1 VQVQVQVQVPS
12 MMQSKRKLS
21 SKSTRTHWCSNNS
34 PQNKYSS
41 FAIKGCFVFAVTIVI
56 YVNFR
61 FAYPAIYHKY
71 GSNGV
76 TTTNDVMKKKR
87 DRIKEFQSLPIF
99 PENPKSLSMK
109 SSIQEWEQWT
119 QEPMIGTYRYSP
131 IATLQ
136 LPTADLEPKSKS
148 TTKTYDPKLF
158 AKNVRIKAGANNR
171 VDENPKSSV
180 TFLSNN
186 SVILTRKGHKF
197 NPEDG
202 SRTPNQD
209 RVLILSKEAQ
219 EDDTNNNDNSEDWWI
234 GLFDGH
240 GYHGQAV
247 SQYCSLEFA
256 RHIHQSWEKDITTTT
271 KTTTKVDTID
281 TLKRSFLETNRSIP
295 PFIASS
301 GSTGISV
308 LRRDNSLYISNV
320 GDSMAFVASY
330 NKNNNDSIK
339 IIYTTQ
345 PHKPDSPKERE
356 RIENAGG
363 RVQDSPFEGASARLI
378 IPILGGDNGIDAS
391 VGLAMSRSLGD
402 HDGENVGLTAEPDTD
417 VLDLSQFDKNEE
429 YIVVA
434 VTDGLVDFGRLS
446 AEEVA
451 LSMSKAFSSSS
462 SSSINNN
469 NSNNNKQQRKQKNK
483 LRRSLST
490 PTAEAA
496 AAKLILKAS
505 QLWIRD
511 PDDAGYRDDISIV
524 AHKLRI

>member
-1 VQVQVQVQVPS
+1 MQVQVQVPS
-12 MMQSKRKLS
+12 MMQSKRKLL
-21 SKSTRTHWCSNNS
+21 SKLTRTHWCSNIS

-41 FAIKGCFVFAVTIVI
+41 FAIKGCFVFAATIFI

-61 FAYPAIYHKY
+61 FAYPAIYSKY
-71 GSNGV
+71 DSNGV
-76 TTTNDVMKKKR
+76 TTTTNDVMKKKR
-87 DRIKEFQSLPIF
+87 DRIKELQSLPIF
-99 PENPKSLSMK
+99 PENPKSLSIK

-131 IATLQ
+131 IATIQ

-148 TTKTYDPKLF
+148 TTKTFDPKLF
-158 AKNVRIKAGANNR
+158 AKNVKIKAGANNR
-171 VDENPKSSV
+171 VDEKPKSSI
-180 TFLSNN
+180 TFLSND
-186 SVILTRKGHKF
+186 SVILTRMGHKF

-209 RVLILSKEAQ
+209 RVLVLSKEAQ
-219 EDDTNNNDNSEDWWI
+219 QDDTNSNDNSEDWWI

-240 GYHGQAV
+240 GYHGHAV

-256 RHIHQSWEKDITTTT
+256 RHIHQLWEKDTTTT
-271 KTTTKVDTID
+271 TTTTKVDTKD
-281 TLKRSFLETNRSIP
+281 TLRRSFLETNRSIP

-308 LRRDNSLYISNV
+308 LRRGNSLYISNV

-339 IIYTTQ
+339 IIYTTE
-345 PHKPDSPKERE
+345 PHKPDSPKERK

-363 RVQDSPFEGASARLI
+363 QVQDSPFEGASARLI
-378 IPILGGDNGIDAS
+378 IPIIGGQGAS

-446 AEEVA
+446 VEEVA
-451 LSMSKAFSSSS
+451 LSMSKAFA

-469 NSNNNKQQRKQKNK
+469 NNNIDSNKQQRKQKDK
-483 LRRSLST
+483 LRRSVST
-490 PTAEAA
+490 PTAETA

-511 PDDAGYRDDISIV
+511 PDEAGYRDDISIV

>member
-1 VQVQVQVQVPS
+1 

-21 SKSTRTHWCSNNS
+21 NKSTRTHWCSSNNS
-34 PQNKYSS
+34 SQNKYSS

-61 FAYPAIYHKY
+61 FAYPAIYYKY

-76 TTTNDVMKKKR
+76 TTHDAIKKKR
-87 DRIKEFQSLPIF
+87 DRIKEFQSLPMF
-99 PENPKSLSMK
+99 PENPKSLSIK

-119 QEPMIGTYRYSP
+119 QEPMIGTYRYST
-131 IATLQ
+131 IATIQ
-136 LPTADLEPKSKS
+136 LPTADLEPKTKS

-158 AKNVRIKAGANNR
+158 AKNVRIKAGANNI
-171 VDENPKSSV
+171 VDESPKSSV
-180 TFLSNN
+180 TFLSND

-202 SRTPNQD
+202 IRTPNQD

-219 EDDTNNNDNSEDWWI
+219 QDDKNNNDNNNSEDWWI

-240 GYHGQAV
+240 GYHGQHI

-256 RHIHQSWEKDITTTT
+256 RHIHQLWEKDTTT
-271 KTTTKVDTID
+271 TTTKVDTID

-295 PFIASS
+295 PFIGSS

-308 LRRDNSLYISNV
+308 LRRGNSLYISNV

-363 RVQDSPFEGASARLI
+363 HVQDSPFEGASARLI
-378 IPILGGDNGIDAS
+378 IPILGGDNGIDSS

-417 VLDLSQFDKNEE
+417 VLDLSQFDKNKE

-462 SSSINNN
+462 SPSSLINNN
-469 NSNNNKQQRKQKNK
+469 NNNKQRGRKQKNN
-483 LRRSLST
+483 LRRSLLT

-511 PDDAGYRDDISIV
+511 PDESGYRDDISIV